1 MSYSYNRFLKTI
13 NESDKTIKIYD
24 DRNYAI
30 HTVNPFSV
38 LRVYTTNNNLSI
50 VLTGNLIIVL
60 DFLNKDE
67 ATAGLVKIQ
76 SYIDIIKSSGT
87 IITPPVNIDDAILS
101 AAGIKSFNG
110 STASVQTINTSNDD
124 NIEIS
129 MSVLNEMY
137 GQVES
142 STPSVTSTIHT
153 LSINW
158 TGILPINRGGLN
170 NTMFTPNQILIS
182 NLDSIVSSGYTIND
196 LGMSKTDL
204 WSAEKII
211 SQIGNSNVNKEI
223 PTGLIN
229 GVNKKFLLK
238 YTPSKNS
245 EHLYLN
251 GLLQDSD
258 EDTDYT
264 ISGNIITFIDPPMEG
279 SKLRCSYT
287 ITKKITKTSL

>member
-1 MSYSYNRFLKTI
+1 MSYSFNRFLKTI

-24 DRNYAI
+24 DRNYPV

-38 LRVYTTNNNLSI
+38 LRVYVTNNNLSI

-67 ATAGLVKIQ
+67 ASAGLVKIQ
-76 SYIDIIKSSGT
+76 SHIDIIKSAGT
-87 IITPPVNIDDAILS
+87 IIKPPVNIDEAILS
-101 AAGIKSFNG
+101 AAGLKSFNG

-129 MSVLNEMY
+129 INVLNDMA
-137 GQVES
+137 VD
-142 STPSVTSTIHT
+142 STTDNVTSTIHT
-153 LSINW
+153 LSVNW
-158 TGILPINRGGLN
+158 TGILPIERGGLN
-170 NTMFTPNQILIS
+170 NTMFTSNQILIS

-196 LGMSKTDL
+196 YGTGNKDI

-211 SQIGNSNVNKEI
+211 SQIGNSNINKEMPSGAI
-223 PTGLIN
+223 D
-229 GVNKKFLLK
+229 GVNKTFILSYEPL
-238 YTPSKNS
+238 KNS

-258 EDTDYT
+258 EDTDYM
-264 ISGNIITFIDPPMEG
+264 ISGNRITFIDPPMEG

-287 ITKKITKTSL
+287 IARKTKKI

>member
-1 MSYSYNRFLKTI
+1 MSYSFNRFLKTI

-24 DRNYAI
+24 DRNYPV

-38 LRVYTTNNNLSI
+38 LRVYVTNNNLSI

-67 ATAGLVKIQ
+67 ASAGLVKIQ
-76 SYIDIIKSSGT
+76 SYIDSIKKAGT
-87 IITPPVNIDDAILS
+87 IITPPVNIDAAILS
-101 AAGIKSFNG
+101 AAGLKSFNG

-129 MSVLNEMY
+129 IAVLNDMA
-137 GQVES
+137 VD
-142 STPSVTSTIHT
+142 STTDNVTSTIHT
-153 LSINW
+153 LSVNW
-158 TGILPINRGGLN
+158 TGILPIERGGLN

-223 PTGLIN
+223 PAGLIN

-287 ITKKITKTSL
+287 ITKKNTKTSL

>member
-1 MSYSYNRFLKTI
+1 MGYSFNRFLKTI
-13 NESDKTIKIYD
+13 TESDKTIKIYD
-24 DRNYAI
+24 DRNYPT

-50 VLTGNLIIVL
+50 VLTGNIIIVL

-76 SYIDIIKSSGT
+76 SYIDIIKSAGT
-87 IITPPVNIDDAILS
+87 LIPGPINIDEAILS
-101 AAGIKSFNG
+101 AAGLKSFNG
-110 STASVQTINTSNDD
+110 STASVQAIATSNDD

-129 MSVLNEMY
+129 ITTLDDMAIV
-137 GQVES
+137 
-142 STPSVTSTIHT
+142 STASVTSTIHT

-158 TGILPINRGGLN
+158 TGILPIERGGLN

-196 LGMSKTDL
+196 YGTSNKDI

-223 PTGLIN
+223 PNGAID
-229 GVNKKFLLK
+229 GVNKTFVLTYEPL
-238 YTPSKNS
+238 KNS

-258 EDTDYT
+258 DDTDYT
-264 ISGNIITFIDPPMEG
+264 ISGNRITFIDPPMEG

-287 ITKKITKTSL
+287 IMSKNKQK

>member
-1 MSYSYNRFLKTI
+1 MGYSFNRFLKTI

-24 DRNYAI
+24 DRNYPV

-38 LRVYTTNNNLSI
+38 LRVYVTNNNLSI

-67 ATAGLVKIQ
+67 ASAGLVKIQ
-76 SYIDIIKSSGT
+76 SYIDSIKKAGT
-87 IITPPVNIDDAILS
+87 IIKPPVNIDEAILS
-101 AAGIKSFNG
+101 AAGLKSFNG

-129 MSVLNEMY
+129 INVLNDMA
-137 GQVES
+137 VD
-142 STPSVTSTIHT
+142 STTDNVTSTIHT
-153 LSINW
+153 LSVNW
-158 TGILPINRGGLN
+158 TGILPIERGGLN

-223 PTGLIN
+223 PAGLIN

-258 EDTDYT
+258 EDTDYM

-287 ITKKITKTSL
+287 ITKKNTKSI